1 MAGRSLTTVPFDLRA
16 CPPVGATE
24 ARATRAVAE
33 KLAPLPRSWQAELP
47 PFGSAKLAVAGID
60 RPPLSAEAT
69 VLGILRGNVRG
80 RLTLAQPFA
89 ARLVDAAL
97 GGRGVFSAARALGPA
112 ERGVL
117 VALLAPLLDAIGWS
131 TDFAPPPESS
141 RGSSG
146 HAIAV
151 GVEGPLG
158 AGVLWLDLPAT
169 GSAVGRAPGVG
180 SPPWRER
187 ASGLPVEARLEIATT
202 YLVAAELAR
211 LATGDALVFDGVG
224 FAAFA
229 PDAAWIG
236 RLTIGVH
243 AAPVRTD
250 GRGVSVLTG
259 DFQLTDAAGERSVGL
274 LREDKERSMD
284 VTGPTELATAA
295 LAAAPIEIV
304 AELARITLRGEEVLG
319 LAPGVVLTVP
329 VDRTRAVLLRAGGEI
344 WAEGELCNVD
354 GELGVR
360 VTRLL
365 RP

>member
-1 MAGRSLTTVPFDLRA
+1 MTTAPFDLRA
-16 CPPVGATE
+16 CPPVRTTD

-33 KLAPLPRSWQAELP
+33 KLASLPRAWQAEIP
-47 PFGSAKLAVAGID
+47 PFGSARLAVTGID
-60 RPPLSAEAT
+60 RAPGPGEAVALT
-69 VLGILRGNVRG
+69 IIRENVRG
-80 RLTLAQPFA
+80 RLLVTQSFA

-97 GGRGVFSAARALGPA
+97 GGRGVFSPGRALGPA

-131 TDFAPPPESS
+131 TDLAAAPEPTARSA
-141 RGSSG
+141 G
-146 HAIAV
+146 HAIAFS
-151 GVEGPLG
+151 VEGPFG
-158 AGVLWLDLPAT
+158 VGVLWLDLPTSGRVVGAS
-169 GSAVGRAPGVG
+169 GSAREF
-180 SPPWRER
+180 WRQR
-187 ASGLPVEARLEIATT
+187 ASGLPVEAHLQLATT
-202 YLVAAELAR
+202 HILAAELAR
-211 LATGDALVFDGVG
+211 LAAGDALVFDGVAFG
-224 FAAFA
+224 RFA
-229 PDAAWIG
+229 PEAEWFAQ
-236 RLTIGVH
+236 LAIGVY
-243 AAPVRTD
+243 AAPLRIE
-250 GRGVSVLTG
+250 GQGALVLAG
-259 DFQLTDAAGERSVGL
+259 DFQLTDAADGRNVAVL
-274 LREDKERSMD
+274 KEGKEKSMD
-284 VTGPTELATAA
+284 VTGPTEMATAA